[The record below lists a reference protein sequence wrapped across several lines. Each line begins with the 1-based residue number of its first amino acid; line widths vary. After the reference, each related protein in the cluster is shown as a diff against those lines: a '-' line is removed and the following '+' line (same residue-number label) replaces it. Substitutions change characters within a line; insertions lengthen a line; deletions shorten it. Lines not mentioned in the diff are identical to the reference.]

1 MTLHFERKIYK
12 WLLPVFAAGLM
23 VFVSQCKPDD
33 KGNPTPDEP
42 WADAKYEFKTP
53 PRFPQ
58 YIENIN
64 NPLTV
69 NGVALGRKLFY
80 ETKLSGNNTQA
91 CASCHKQEFSFSDAP
106 NALSEGID
114 GMVGD
119 KNSMALINLAWNND
133 FFWDGRRHSLEEQAL
148 DPVRN
153 PVEMHESW
161 KAAITKLQADTAYPP
176 LFKKAFNTETVDSLL
191 VAKAI
196 TQFIKTIVAS
206 NSKLQKD
213 FTPSFATLSPSEKR
227 GFEIFKS
234 EDGGDC
240 FHCHPI
246 TGMIFTDNYF
256 DNPVQRF
263 HNNGLDPAPP
273 AGTLT
278 GHARVTNSASDNGK
292 FKAPTLLNVEL
303 TAPYMHDG
311 RFKTLEDVV
320 EFYNSG
326 VNLSSTLD
334 PNMNI
339 KPTAFRR
346 EFVDGKRLLHLTD
359 QEKADLVA
367 FLKTLTDLSVT
378 TNPAYSKP

>member
-1 MTLHFERKIYK
+1 LQAANTTYKLLLLLALCVCTL
-12 WLLPVFAAGLM
+12 FAW
-23 VFVSQCKPDD
+23 QCKSEQNQQPE
-33 KGNPTPDEP
+33 PTTP
-42 WADAKYEFKTP
+42 WADAKYELKKP
-53 PRFPQ
+53 PRFPH

-91 CASCHKQEFSFSDAP
+91 CASCHKQEFSFTDAP

-114 GMVGD
+114 GMEGD

-161 KAAITKLQADTAYPP
+161 KAAIAKLQADTAYPP

-196 TQFIKTIVAS
+196 TQFIKTIVSS

-213 FTPSFATLSPSEKR
+213 FTPNFATLSPSEQR
-227 GFEIFKS
+227 GLEIFKG
-234 EDGGDC
+234 ENGGDC
-240 FHCHPI
+240 IHCHPI
-246 TGMIFTDNYF
+246 ADMLFTDNYF
-256 DNPVQRF
+256 DDPVLRF

-273 AGTLT
+273 AGVLT
-278 GHARVTNSASDNGK
+278 GYARVTNYAGDNGK
-292 FKAPTLLNVEL
+292 FKAPTLLNIEL

-339 KPTAFRR
+339 KPKALRR